1 MNRSGLA
8 AVSLHEKLKT
18 LNKDYNCLLTEPFRF
33 KSRIASLPQKSY
45 LIPSPLSVD
54 NNRAII
60 VSNLELIEISNLC
73 TEDSAVA
80 ILKGKSSSILI
91 VSSYQIRSAQLVQ
104 IAVKLI
110 SYEPKNWQIDPYWFW
125 PVQQKLNWKRKNKI
139 IVESDLI

>member
-8 AVSLHEKLKT
+8 AVSLNEKLKT
-18 LNKDYNCLLTEPFRF
+18 LNKDYICLLTEPYRF

-54 NNRAII
+54 NRAII

-91 VSSYQIRSAQLVQ
+91 VSLYMDITKPVEQDFIKRILLTQKIRV
-104 IAVKLI
+104 
-110 SYEPKNWQIDPYWFW
+110 
-125 PVQQKLNWKRKNKI
+125 
-139 IVESDLI
+139 